1 MNDSAKESSLRF
13 ELHPEFHGYPMV
25 YNVSYRTKNQ
35 GEPYKVIIYNIT
47 DEKYIDF
54 PMKRLQKNNL
64 SEIYIEVKDYDYN
77 GNGTK
82 LSSPIE
88 LTFKVKLFVLLFT
101 FVKCNIRPTVMAG
114 VWERRLKKLSFLD
127 KTPKWNISNKVQL
140 CK

>member
-1 MNDSAKESSLRF
+1 MNDTEKENSLRLK
-13 ELHPEFHGYPMV
+13 LHPEFHGYPMV

-35 GEPYKVIIYNIT
+35 GQPYKVIIYYIT

-82 LSSPIE
+82 LSSPIV
-88 LTFKVKLFVLLFT
+88 LTYRGKTVCFT
-101 FVKCNIRPTVMAG
+101 FC
-114 VWERRLKKLSFLD
+114 
-127 KTPKWNISNKVQL
+127 L
-140 CK
+140 C